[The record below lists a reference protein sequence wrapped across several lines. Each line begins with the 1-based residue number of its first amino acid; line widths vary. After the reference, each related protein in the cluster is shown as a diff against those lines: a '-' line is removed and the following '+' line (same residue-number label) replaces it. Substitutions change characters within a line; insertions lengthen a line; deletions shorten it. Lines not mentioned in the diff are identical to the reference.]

1 MQFTAK
7 FCSSFL
13 TSNEKKRK
21 KAEKV
26 YAVLSIT
33 RCLFFFQK
41 HADQCPSMDAAI
53 KSTLIGTLHK
63 LCRWHILKKYKDH
76 LSLLYKAYEKF
87 KDELTS
93 VLNHPLMPSEFE
105 RAWRELM
112 EKYNLQNDEIMK
124 ALWADR
130 KEWISAYYKE
140 VFCARMTSTQRSESM
155 NRILKR
161 NFVKE
166 RHDLHIFASQVDRC
180 IQTRKG
186 VEHAETIANEVYKTE
201 QIFQRWISN

>member
-1 MQFTAK
+1 
-7 FCSSFL
+7 
-13 TSNEKKRK
+13 
-21 KAEKV
+21 
-26 YAVLSIT
+26 
-33 RCLFFFQK
+33 
-41 HADQCPSMDAAI
+41 MDSAI
-53 KSTLIGTLHK
+53 KSMLIGTLHK

-76 LSLLYKAYEKF
+76 LSVLYKAYETF

-105 RAWRELM
+105 RAWHEPM

-124 ALWADR
+124 ALWTDR
-130 KEWISAYYKE
+130 KEWISAYYNE

-186 VEHAETIANEVYKTE
+186 VEHAETIANEVYNQRKVFKLDE
-201 QIFQRWISN
+201 QLINTTHFLDLCCEKRLLNWFSLFHRRK

>member
-1 MQFTAK
+1 
-7 FCSSFL
+7 
-13 TSNEKKRK
+13 
-21 KAEKV
+21 
-26 YAVLSIT
+26 
-33 RCLFFFQK
+33 
-41 HADQCPSMDAAI
+41 MDAAI

-76 LSLLYKAYEKF
+76 LFLLYKAYETF
-87 KDELTS
+87 KDELLS
-93 VLNHPLMPSEFE
+93 VLNQPLWALEFE
-105 RAWRELM
+105 RAWHELM

-124 ALWADR
+124 ALWTDR

-155 NRILKR
+155 NRILNR

-166 RHDLHIFASQVDRC
+166 RHDLHLFASQVDRC

-186 VEHAETIANEVYKTE
+186 VEHAETIANEVYNHSKVFKLDE
-201 QIFQRWISN
+201 QLINTTHFLDFCCEKQLLNWFLLFHRRK